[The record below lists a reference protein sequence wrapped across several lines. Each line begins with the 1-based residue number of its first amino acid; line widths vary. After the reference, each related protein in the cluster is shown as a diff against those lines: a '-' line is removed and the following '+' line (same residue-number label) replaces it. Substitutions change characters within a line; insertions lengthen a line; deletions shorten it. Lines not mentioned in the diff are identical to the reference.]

1 MALKTFRPYTP
12 SRRFLTMLDKS
23 EITKQEPE
31 KSLVEPKKRT
41 GGRNAHGE
49 ITSWHRG
56 GGHQKNYRLI
66 DFRREKTGIPAK
78 VAAIEYDPN
87 RSARIVLLHYADGE
101 KRYILHPVGLEV
113 GMTVQNGAA
122 ADILPGNALPIRNIP
137 PGTMVHNLELS
148 PGKGGQLVRSAGGAA
163 QLLSKEGDIALIKLP
178 SGETRKFS
186 LDCMATVGQLG
197 NLDHENV
204 TYGKAGRTRWHGRR
218 PTNRGVAMNPVD
230 HPHGGGEGRVKGNH
244 PQTPWGFPTLGAKTR
259 KRKSSD
265 RLIVQRRKP

>member
-66 DFRREKTGIPAK
+66 DYRREKTGIPAK

-113 GMTVQNGAA
+113 GMTVQNGA
-122 ADILPGNALPIRNIP
+122 
-137 PGTMVHNLELS
+137 LS

-186 LDCMATVGQLG
+186 LDCMATIGQLG

-218 PTNRGVAMNPVD
+218 PTVRGVAMNPVD

-244 PQTPWGFPTLGAKTR
+244 PQTPWGFSTLGAKTR
-259 KRKSSD
+259 RNRRSD
-265 RLIVQRRKP
+265 RQIVQRRKP

>member
-1 MALKTFRPYTP
+1 MALKTFKPYTP

-23 EITKQEPE
+23 EITKQKPE

-41 GGRNAHGE
+41 GGRNSHGE

-56 GGHQKNYRLI
+56 GGHQKKYRAI

-113 GMTVQNGAA
+113 GMTVQNGAGA
-122 ADILPGNALPIRNIP
+122 EILPGNALPIRNIP

-163 QLLSKEGDIALIKLP
+163 QLMSKEGDFALVKLP
-178 SGETRKFS
+178 SGEMRKFALIAWRRSASSAIWTTKTS
-186 LDCMATVGQLG
+186 LTARQGARAGTAAGQRS
-197 NLDHENV
+197 
-204 TYGKAGRTRWHGRR
+204 AAWR
-218 PTNRGVAMNPVD
+218 
-230 HPHGGGEGRVKGNH
+230 
-244 PQTPWGFPTLGAKTR
+244 
-259 KRKSSD
+259 
-265 RLIVQRRKP
+265 